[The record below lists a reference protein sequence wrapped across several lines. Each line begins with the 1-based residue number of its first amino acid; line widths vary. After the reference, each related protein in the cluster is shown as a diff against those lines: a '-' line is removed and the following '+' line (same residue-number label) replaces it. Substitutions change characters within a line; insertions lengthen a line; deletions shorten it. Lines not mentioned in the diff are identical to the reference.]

1 MGVTLTDIHRYA
13 EKLDLDQRHPL
24 VRTLFV
30 PSPVLQN
37 HRLEILIQAASGQSE
52 DGDGEAQMYLVP
64 GLESPISSSGS
75 YQTITYP
82 VHKALVLAQE
92 LKSTRALLW
101 PRPGIE
107 PGPREEMI
115 MAVVNT
121 PWSILS
127 SASTPLH
134 PIKAINL
141 DRAEE
146 AIATFRKSLDN
157 SFNYEHEWFDSGL
170 PQLSTWL
177 IEGTE
182 SLPGIV
188 KPTIRRLI
196 ETLISNIEQATQ
208 REEAETIQMQASTVV
223 PQTARDKMNAYL
235 ANWAEAAHIELRDEL
250 DRALSTEQWRKLAWW
265 KLLWRVDDV
274 TSITS
279 DILQRSW
286 LVDADRGILYLAGRI
301 EEAGLLPP
309 SPSSTVTDTSVSASN
324 ENNPDSNPYAQ
335 PLPKPQRPD
344 PSTRPFGSPPPALYM
359 SDLVA
364 SPSPTT
370 HPASLPLPL
379 STNPIPSIAH
389 ARQHLLSAVLNLQSH
404 AQRLL
409 LSSLSLTALTSTLS
423 ILAYI
428 ATTST
433 TVFEAGAI
441 AALGAVVAVRR
452 LQTGWERVMEDWE
465 ERIRE
470 EGRVVLGA
478 VESGWR
484 GAVSEGGMGD
494 DGRIDEGEE
503 EREKARLAVGEVRR
517 ALVAMEN

>member
-1 MGVTLTDIHRYA
+1 MLFIVLASARHPHTGFSVRRAALYA

-75 YQTITYP
+75 YQRITYP

-92 LKSTRALLW
+92 LKDTRTLLW

-127 SASTPLH
+127 SASTPLY

-196 ETLISNIEQATQ
+196 ETLVANIEQATQ
-208 REEAETIQMQASTVV
+208 REEAEAIQMQASTVV
-223 PQTARDKMNAYL
+223 PQTTRDKMNAYL

-286 LVDADRGILYLAGRI
+286 LVDADRGI
-301 EEAGLLPP
+301 
-309 SPSSTVTDTSVSASN
+309 
-324 ENNPDSNPYAQ
+324 
-335 PLPKPQRPD
+335 
-344 PSTRPFGSPPPALYM
+344 
-359 SDLVA
+359 
-364 SPSPTT
+364 
-370 HPASLPLPL
+370 
-379 STNPIPSIAH
+379 
-389 ARQHLLSAVLNLQSH
+389 
-404 AQRLL
+404 
-409 LSSLSLTALTSTLS
+409 
-423 ILAYI
+423 
-428 ATTST
+428 
-433 TVFEAGAI
+433 
-441 AALGAVVAVRR
+441 
-452 LQTGWERVMEDWE
+452 
-465 ERIRE
+465 
-470 EGRVVLGA
+470 
-478 VESGWR
+478 
-484 GAVSEGGMGD
+484 
-494 DGRIDEGEE
+494 
-503 EREKARLAVGEVRR
+503 
-517 ALVAMEN
+517 